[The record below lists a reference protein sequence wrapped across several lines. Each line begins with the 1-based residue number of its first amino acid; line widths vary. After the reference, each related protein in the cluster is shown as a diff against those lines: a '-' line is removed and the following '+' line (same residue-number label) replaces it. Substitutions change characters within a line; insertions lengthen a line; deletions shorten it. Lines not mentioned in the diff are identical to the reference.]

1 MMPSDTPPPVL
12 PPVLDGGTE
21 VPPPLPPDAFPA
33 GRQLEGKLHPLT
45 LVLSAWVAV
54 RGLFLPIL
62 VALFASGRTS
72 TGTFMLI
79 FPALAVIGGLVRYL
93 VFSYRLENG
102 ELITRDG
109 IFSRTVRH
117 IPLNR
122 VQDIRIE
129 QGVVHRLLKVAD
141 VHVETAGGKG
151 AEASMSVLSRAEADR
166 LRQAVFALTHAAAAV
181 PATAIPVAGEGMTT
195 AASAA
200 TPLPPADEVVRQLS
214 LKELI
219 LAGLTSNRM
228 ASVFVIIFAGWNLV
242 DDILPKDR
250 YEKLTK
256 FLVHEVEVL
265 SHTETGM
272 NWPVIIAAGIGAI
285 LLGAAISAIGSVILF
300 HGFTLS
306 RRGEDLHR
314 TYGLLTRRS
323 SSLPRKRIQLLKL
336 EETWLRRLLKLVA
349 VQADTAGNR
358 VQNPEQK
365 NDGRDVLLP
374 ILPKAEL
381 VTVLPLIVPDLDTT
395 EPAWQQVNKCAIRR
409 PVKKAFW
416 FCLLASTILLAATT
430 LFDLNTGLWMLLPMA
445 FLPVVYLLSVLEYRN
460 LGFALS
466 EKFFRTRQGWLSRTT
481 HLVPIRNTQVVVLRQ
496 SPFDRRYNVMKL
508 QVDTAGQTFT
518 GGGPHISNVTAEE
531 ALTMARTLSQRAART
546 RYRV

>member
-1 MMPSDTPPPVL
+1 MPSDTPPPVM
-12 PPVLDGGTE
+12 PPVLNGGTE
-21 VPPPLPPDAFPA
+21 MPPPLPLEALPA

-54 RGLFLPIL
+54 RGFFLPIL
-62 VALFASGRTS
+62 VALFASGRTG
-72 TGTFMLI
+72 TGTFLLV

-109 IFSRTVRH
+109 LFSRTERH
-117 IPLNR
+117 IPLHR

-166 LRQAVFALTHAAAAV
+166 LRQAVFALTHATAAV
-181 PATAIPVAGEGMTT
+181 PATVTPVMGEGATT
-195 AASAA
+195 AAPAA
-200 TPLPPADEVVRQLS
+200 TPLPLEGEVLRQLS
-214 LKELI
+214 VKELM
-219 LAGLTSNRM
+219 LAGLTSNYM
-228 ASVFVIIFAGWNLV
+228 ASVFVIIFAAWNLV
-242 DDILPKDR
+242 DDVLPKDT

-256 FLVHEVEVL
+256 FLAHEVEVL

-272 NWPVIIAAGIGAI
+272 NWPLIIAAGFGAI
-285 LLGAAISAIGSVILF
+285 LLGAVFSAIGSVILF

-314 TYGLLTRRS
+314 TYGLFTRRS

-336 EETWLRRLLKLVA
+336 EETWSRRLLKLVA

-358 VQNPEQK
+358 TQNPEQK

-381 VTVLPLIVPDLDTT
+381 ATILPVIVPDLDTT
-395 EPAWQQVNKCAIRR
+395 EPAWQQVNRCAIRR

-416 FCLLASTILLAATT
+416 FCLLASTVLLY
-430 LFDLNTGLWMLLPMA
+430 LNTGLWMLLPMVA
-445 FLPVVYLLSVLEYRN
+445 LPVVYVLNVLEYRY
-460 LGFALS
+460 LGFALT
-466 EKFFRTRQGWLSRTT
+466 ERYFRTRQGWLNRTT

-518 GGGPHISNVTAEE
+518 GGGPHISNVSAEE
-531 ALTMARTLSQRAART
+531 ALAMARTLAQRAART
-546 RYRV
+546 RYQV